1 MTAVFVECKPEIHNH
16 FDGQYEGKIMHDNME
31 YIDGTDHNLGK
42 TKQTFVKFN
51 DTYSYNMFLKYGSI
65 VYCNIN
71 GNIQRGIIRSVE
83 CDNTTCR
90 IIKMVF
96 GANRSVSGGERLNS
110 GDVQRISKEFDEDA
124 NIHSPW
130 YITDSGR
137 YFVNLDDIDSIL
149 IPSDT
154 YNICK
159 KMEDNTNDDNI
170 GIGSRVKQRH
180 KLKKE
185 QIEQKQREM
194 DQMFRVQNELQI
206 MFDEYRQN
214 CIYYDC
220 LLLVIILICVFISMI
235 Y

>member
-1 MTAVFVECKPEIHNH
+1 MTAVFVECKPEMHNN
-16 FDGQYEGKIMHDNME
+16 FDGQYEGKIMQYHSNELTNFKFSRSPNGYGSFHVNTEHIDNVFQNW
-31 YIDGTDHNLGK
+31 DK
-42 TKQTFVKFN
+42 TNQAFIKFN
-51 DTYSYNMFLKYGSI
+51 DKYSYNMFLKYGSI

-71 GNIQRGIIRSVE
+71 GNIQRGTICLIE
-83 CDNTTCR
+83 YDNTTCTINK
-90 IIKMVF
+90 II
-96 GANRSVSGGERLNS
+96 
-110 GDVQRISKEFDEDA
+110 FDEIS
-124 NIHSPW
+124 NRNVQW
-130 YITDSGR
+130 YNFDSDR
-137 YFVNLDDIDSIL
+137 YFIKLDDIDSIL
-149 IPSDT
+149 LDSDT

-159 KMEDNTNDDNI
+159 KMEDNDNDDNI

-194 DQMFRVQNELQI
+194 DEMSRSQNELQI

-220 LLLVIILICVFISMI
+220 LLMVIILMCVFVSMI

>member
-1 MTAVFVECKPEIHNH
+1 MTTIFVECKPEMHNR
-16 FDGQYEGKIMHDNME
+16 FDGQYEGKIYHSNME
-31 YIDGTDHNLGK
+31 YIDSADHNLGK
-42 TKQTFVKFN
+42 IKQTFVKFD

-71 GNIQRGIIRSVE
+71 GNIQRGIIRLVE
-83 CDNTTCR
+83 VDNTTCR
-90 IIKMVF
+90 INKMVF
-96 GANRSVSGGERLNS
+96 DENANV
-110 GDVQRISKEFDEDA
+110 
-124 NIHSPW
+124 HSPW
-130 YITDSGR
+130 YITDSDR
-137 YFVNLDDIDSIL
+137 YFINLDDIESIL
-149 IPSDT
+149 IDSDT

-159 KMEDNTNDDNI
+159 KIETDNDDTI

-194 DQMFRVQNELQI
+194 EELFRSKNELQI

-220 LLLVIILICVFISMI
+220 VLLAIILMCVFVSMI

>member
-1 MTAVFVECKPEIHNH
+1 MTTVFVECKPEMHNN
-16 FDGQYEGKIMHDNME
+16 FDGQYEGKIMHGNME
-31 YIDGTDHNLGK
+31 YIDGTDHSLGK

-90 IIKMVF
+90 INKMVF
-96 GANRSVSGGERLNS
+96 DQDTNV
-110 GDVQRISKEFDEDA
+110 
-124 NIHSPW
+124 HSPW

-137 YFVNLDDIDSIL
+137 YFVNLYDIESIL
-149 IPSDT
+149 IDSDT

-159 KMEDNTNDDNI
+159 KMEDNDNDDNI

-194 DQMFRVQNELQI
+194 EELFRSKNELQI

-220 LLLVIILICVFISMI
+220 LLMVIILMCVFVSMI